1 MVRVTIDDIR
11 REERARAYQE
21 IADAIQQLIAI
32 YQAGVPALAGH
43 PINDEA
49 RVAVPLLQDLRA
61 AIEREAKKK
70 P

>member
-1 MVRVTIDDIR
+1 MTIDDIR
-11 REERARAYQE
+11 REERAKAYQE

-32 YQAGVPALAGH
+32 YQSGVPALAGH

-49 RVAVPLLQDLRA
+49 RVAVPLLEDLRA